1 MRALRIPVAATI
13 TTSVLVGATA
23 GATSAAIA
31 GAVGFGIRAVG
42 KRGWSNTAIL
52 EGAFAFGVVLG
63 FVALVFYEMFWH

>member
-1 MRALRIPVAATI
+1 MGHIIELVIAWAAFGLAI
-13 TTSVLVGATA
+13 
-23 GATSAAIA
+23 AAIA